1 MMDTENI
8 IGRKYGLQGT
18 RNTTARRASCV
29 VISLASL
36 SKRSIISFEQ
46 IVKFISLITS
56 DVWFMQA
63 EVTSP
68 WRGSGAARRCLFCL
82 LHDVPGNSGNVF
94 VIVDICCGYVVEIA
108 EVTMG
113 EPAKQG

>member
-1 MMDTENI
+1 MGTKDVL
-8 IGRKYGLQGT
+8 GRKNWLKRT
-18 RNTTARRASCV
+18 RDATARLATSI

-68 WRGSGAARRCLFCL
+68 WQGSGAVRRCLFCL

-94 VIVDICCGYVVEIA
+94 VVVDICCGYVVQIA

-113 EPAKQG
+113 DPAKQG